1 MHSITTKN
9 FFNKRGAEEIELY
22 HTVLL
27 EVIGAVVLAGCW
39 IIYGAEKNGKTWFA
53 LWLAKQLARF
63 TRVNYISAE
72 EGLADSFKAAVMRA
86 GITTDDDIVWNEYL
100 SIEEI
105 IEKFQKQRSAKIII
119 IDNLTVY
126 ADELRAV
133 ELKKKLLDALPNK
146 LIIFVA
152 HEERNDAY
160 PALAKMA
167 KKWSTV
173 IYHIE
178 GLKAMVTSRFSQG
191 GEIVIDEEKSEIYWG
206 TEEHER

>member
-1 MHSITTKN
+1 MHSISTSNLFK
-9 FFNKRGAEEIELY
+9 KKGAEPIRLK
-22 HTVLL
+22 HNTLR
-27 EVIGAVVLAGCW
+27 EVIGSVVIAGCW

-72 EGLADSFKAAVMRA
+72 EGLADSFTEAVKRA

-100 SIEEI
+100 SIDEI

-152 HEERNDAY
+152 HEERNEAY

-173 IYHIE
+173 IYRIE

-191 GEIVIDEEKSEIYWG
+191 GEIIIDEEKSEIYWG
-206 TEEHER
+206 AES